1 MISICMPYWDR
12 QTQLDSSLDLY
23 RALYPDVD
31 LEVSIADDGSQTP
44 VYATGCLITFLPKKA
59 AALNPCV
66 PINVAVKASHGDVIV
81 LTNPEVHHRDQILQ
95 EMHAEL
101 RRAGTRG
108 YVTASCRNDS
118 GEWLAHSTIKGG
130 EEGRGPFPHGSQF
143 HFCAMLYRSLWY
155 RAGGF
160 DEDYRDGQAFD
171 DNDWLWR
178 LDDAGAQFCHRD
190 DLIVHHEKSHTSWP
204 KGGWHR
210 NAALLRSKWG
220 HRWL

>member
-118 GEWLAHSTIKGG
+118 GEWLAHSRPGPTIFMADINPG
-130 EEGRGPFPHGSQF
+130 
-143 HFCAMLYRSLWY
+143 
-155 RAGGF
+155 
-160 DEDYRDGQAFD
+160 
-171 DNDWLWR
+171 N
-178 LDDAGAQFCHRD
+178 
-190 DLIVHHEKSHTSWP
+190 
-204 KGGWHR
+204 GGW
-210 NAALLRSKWG
+210 LLIGSLVKRICLKF
-220 HRWL
+220 